1 MGWTTE
7 PRATHPAKGPIAPD
21 ARWLGWTSMRG
32 NRPEESTRE
41 QRGRRG
47 DREAL
52 GLVDVDRVVPAAVR
66 RFRAGH
72 GAGRI
77 DLTVVVEDGV
87 RRAVP
92 LAMLVRQNVPVN
104 ESVDFQLDDCRI
116 GRVHERAVAW

>member
-1 MGWTTE
+1 MGWPTE
-7 PRATHPAKGPIAPD
+7 PRATHPAKRRIAPD
-21 ARWLGWTSMRG
+21 APWLSWLTMPG
-32 NRPEESTRE
+32 NLPEESTRE
-41 QRGRRG
+41 QRGRRA

-92 LAMLVRQNVPVN
+92 LAMLVGQ
-104 ESVDFQLDDCRI
+104 D
-116 GRVHERAVAW
+116 